1 MGRVHPSRSSDRR
14 VTYVDALNGELGR
27 VGIRGRLRRRIL
39 AEVEDHLRS
48 DRDAERRFG
57 SPSDVANEFAAEVGT
72 HASRRAAVVG
82 FFALAV
88 AGGVFAACFAGLAVV
103 GRSKSEPPAAAV
115 ASLVLIIA
123 PQVAFVSGT
132 LALLRVLRRRNARVL
147 ASAERVMV
155 NRRTGLALTAG
166 LATMGA
172 LAVLGIEY
180 RHELAHWWVS
190 FTLIA
195 TLTASSLLL
204 LAAFPALRAIRLHPQ
219 VPGSAGDVFDDVG
232 FVRYRDKPW
241 LFAARVALLVGL
253 AVWVAGIV
261 ASDPIDGLL
270 RGVFE
275 ALACL
280 AGFAVLGRYLGLRA

>member
-1 MGRVHPSRSSDRR
+1 M
-14 VTYVDALNGELGR
+14 TYVDALAGELGR

-39 AEVEDHLRS
+39 AEVDDHLRS
-48 DRDAERRFG
+48 DRDAESRFG
-57 SPSDVANEFAAEVGT
+57 SPSQVANEFAAELGT
-72 HASRRAAVVG
+72 RASRQAAIVG
-82 FFALAV
+82 FLALAV
-88 AGGVFAACFAGLAVV
+88 AGGVFAACFVGLSFAGNSV
-103 GRSKSEPPAAAV
+103 GEPPAAAI
-115 ASLVLIIA
+115 ASLLLIIA

-132 LALLRVLRRRNARVL
+132 LALLRVLRRREDRVL
-147 ASAERVMV
+147 TSAERRVV
-155 NRRTGLALTAG
+155 NRRTSLALAAG

-180 RHELAHWWVS
+180 RHALADWWVS
-190 FTLIA
+190 LTLLA
-195 TLTASSLLL
+195 ALAASSLLL
-204 LAAFPALRAIRLHPQ
+204 LAAFPALRAIRLHPE
-219 VPGSAGDVFDDVG
+219 VPGPAGDVFDDVG
-232 FVRYRDKPW
+232 FIRYRDKPW
-241 LFAARVALLVGL
+241 RFATRVALVVGL